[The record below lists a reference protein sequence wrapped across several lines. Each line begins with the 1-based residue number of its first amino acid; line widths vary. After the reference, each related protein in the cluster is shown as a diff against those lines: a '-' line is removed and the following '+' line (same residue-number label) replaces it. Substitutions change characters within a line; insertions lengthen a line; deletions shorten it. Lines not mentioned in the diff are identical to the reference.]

1 MKDLS
6 IVVPVYNV
14 EKYLPKCLDSILE
27 TKWNN
32 VSYEIIIIDDE
43 SPDGSLVIAK
53 SYAEQYEVIQIIS
66 QENRGLGGARNTGIQ
81 NAQGTYIFFLDSDDF
96 LIGDQMP
103 EIINKARALDV
114 DILEFSA
121 QTVREDYSLIAEI
134 FPVEDSIPVSGQEYY
149 GYLHPS
155 NSVCNKV
162 YRRTFLQN
170 NEILFIEKVYVEDA
184 PFNLKSYL
192 KASIVAS
199 YPLIPVAFLQNQSS
213 ITRQKRT
220 GKQMVKF
227 IEDSIM
233 VTQYMSE
240 YLSENLLSV
249 TKGAL
254 ERKLSVFVS
263 GILLMIIHSEES
275 WKKKKN
281 YLDVLRGSD
290 LYPMKFKSQ
299 IFVRDFFLLLVNIP
313 ALFYILSSIYNFF
326 SNYHILKRN

>member
-43 SPDGSLVIAK
+43 SPDGSLAIAK
-53 SYAEQYEVIQIIS
+53 SYAEQYDVIQIIL

-81 NAQGTYIFFLDSDDF
+81 NAQGIYIFFLDSDDF

-114 DILEFSA
+114 DVLEFSA
-121 QTVREDYSLIAEI
+121 QTVREDYSLIAKI
-134 FPVEDSIPVSGQEYY
+134 FPVKDSIPVSGQEYY
-149 GYLHPS
+149 GYSHPS

-184 PFNLKSYL
+184 PFNLKAYL

-213 ITRQKRT
+213 ITRQKRI

-263 GILLMIIHSEES
+263 GILLMIIKSDMALS
-275 WKKKKN
+275 MKIN
-281 YLDVLRGSD
+281 YLMKMSHSN
-290 LYPMKFKSQ
+290 LYPMKYKSG
-299 IFVRDFFLLLVNIP
+299 IFIRDIFLIIANQPSFFR
-313 ALFYILSSIYNFF
+313 FLSKVFG
-326 SNYHILKRN
+326 